1 MHQDERTP
9 RKGRQPKDAALV
21 LRDRYWT
28 LHLKSQMPDESY
40 ASLERK
46 LMAHLRIGRRENGE
60 GYSQPFS
67 LSKIARGTRGL
78 SSRLD
83 EVHPIV
89 LRADHLLPGS
99 LAVYTSILWRA
110 LVSGPAS
117 DRQLGSSQAVTRE
130 VLSRIFDRHFENR
143 EALKLNLLGVRRL
156 SRISHIDA
164 VGLLL
169 RQCEPAIE
177 ATTTSLTAQAYVLH
191 LIHQLSVRDC
201 ALQAI
206 QKELVELV
214 KERYLGLRAKDDQD
228 SAKIFLGPRVSS
240 TSTSLRRYVADSI
253 QVGRFSQG
261 SIFEKGSPEAEA
273 LLQELAHMVE
283 DTFEPGDA
291 TDTWLTSPHPLF
303 AEQTPLQV
311 AQTEEGARTV
321 KAVLIAIKYG
331 GVV

>member
-1 MHQDERTP
+1 MLQDERIP
-9 RKGRQPKDAALV
+9 RRGRQPKDPALV
-21 LRDRYWT
+21 LRDRYWA
-28 LHLKSQMPDESY
+28 LHLQSQLPDESF

-89 LRADHLLPGS
+89 LRADQLVPSS

-110 LVSGPAS
+110 LVSGPES
-117 DRQLGSSQAVTRE
+117 ERQIGSSQLVTRE
-130 VLSRIFDRHFENR
+130 VINRMSDRHFESR
-143 EALKLNLLGVRRL
+143 AALKLNLLGVRRL

-169 RQCEPAIE
+169 RQCEPAID
-177 ATTTSLTAQAYVLH
+177 ATTTSLTAEAYIFH
-191 LIHQLSVRDC
+191 LIHRSSIRDC

-206 QKELVELV
+206 QKDLVGLV
-214 KERYLGLRAKDDQD
+214 KERYPGLRAKDDQD
-228 SAKIFLGPRVSS
+228 STKIFLGPRVSS
-240 TSTSLRRYVADSI
+240 IATSLRRHVADSI
-253 QVGRFSQG
+253 KVGRISQG
-261 SIFEKGSPEAEA
+261 STFEKGSAESDA
-273 LLQELAHMVE
+273 LLEELERMAE

-291 TDTWLTSPHPLF
+291 TLWLTSPHPLF
-303 AEQTPLQV
+303 AEKTPLQL

-321 KAVLIAIKYG
+321 RAVLVAIKYG